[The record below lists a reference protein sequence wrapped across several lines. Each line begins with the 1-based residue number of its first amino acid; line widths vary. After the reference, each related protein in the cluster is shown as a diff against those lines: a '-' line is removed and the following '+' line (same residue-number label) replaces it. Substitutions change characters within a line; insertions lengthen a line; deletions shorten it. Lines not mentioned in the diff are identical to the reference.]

1 MSVAMQ
7 PLSLPTQLRLSA
19 LGVAFAWVGVDAQT
33 PVGGASS
40 GTSFILHFVEKTV
53 GTDCC

>member
-1 MSVAMQ
+1 MQ